1 MKPWV
6 KVGLNLAA
14 ALAILF
20 GGFIIMIIVALFGGG
35 NFYTTMIIIAAVVL
49 LAFISSQIW
58 GFPKPKKRYIVFAAL
73 AAAML
78 LSVVGYEVYQ
88 AYDRSLIMNEQG
100 VDLTLYEPFKRNT
113 KAASLEGESTLT
125 LTDNLPKMDGA
136 TALYPLY
143 SAFARAVYPEAD
155 YKVNIMKEND
165 YVICTNTMGSY
176 GRLIRGDADVIFA
189 AGPSAEQLQEAKEAG
204 VELTLTPIGRE
215 AFVFFVNA
223 RNPVNELSIEDIRE
237 IYSGTV
243 TNWNAFGGKNAGIQ
257 AFQRPAD
264 SGSQTTLIKF
274 MGDVPLMT
282 PPQEEI
288 VGGMGGIIN
297 RVSSYRNY
305 ENSIGYSFL
314 FFATEMVQNN
324 KIKLI
329 PLNGVPPTRES
340 VSNGTYPYASE
351 FYAVT
356 AGTQNPHVQELI
368 DWILSEQGQYLVE
381 QTGYTPINMN

>member
-1 MKPWV
+1 MKPWA
-6 KVGLNLAA
+6 KVGLNIVA

-20 GGFIIMIIVALFGGG
+20 GGFIIMAIVALLGGG

-49 LAFISSQIW
+49 LAFISAQIW
-58 GFPKPKKRYIVFAAL
+58 GFPKPKKRYIVFAVL
-73 AAAML
+73 VAAML

-88 AYDRSLIMNEQG
+88 VYDRSIIMNEQG
-100 VDLTLYEPFKRNT
+100 VDLTLYEPFRRDT
-113 KAASLEGESTLT
+113 KAASLEMESTLR
-125 LTDNLPKMDGA
+125 LSDNLPKMDGA

-143 SAFARAVYPEAD
+143 SAFARAVYPEDD

-176 GRLIRGDADVIFA
+176 GRLIRGDADIIFA

-204 VELTLTPIGRE
+204 VDLQFTPIGRE

-223 RNPVNELSIEDIRE
+223 RNPVDELSIEDIRE
-237 IYSGTV
+237 IYSGAV
-243 TNWNAFGGKNAGIQ
+243 TNWSAFGGKNASIQ

-329 PLNGVPPTRES
+329 PLNGVPPTREN